1 MSTTSFTHPTSAH
14 TSGPTLLRS
23 AAHAMSAN
31 IAVFSISAKTWQTQI
46 YCQQHNNSF
55 EPNPIHGTA

>member
-1 MSTTSFTHPTSAH
+1 
-14 TSGPTLLRS
+14 
-23 AAHAMSAN
+23 MSAN